1 MTIFTQPVTFF
12 GIGANMTQIN
22 VDLGQYINQFRRDR
36 GITLKALAP
45 GSESNLS
52 RFLKSGRGT
61 SMTLMNE
68 AMSRMGLQY
77 VDLMT
82 AFPRFESAFTTAAET
97 LISLRF
103 DWQATQV
110 RKVVMNYI
118 ASVSDAKDVLT
129 ALNRQ
134 VLRSILQ
141 ACQTHQN
148 RLFSKSLQQA
158 IVQTLE
164 QNTDWLLYDY
174 LLLRLSVSF
183 CDTSMIMR
191 SYRLMVAQG
200 DVAQDYVPYR
210 DDVMQQMALVL
221 WVRNETSEVSMMVE
235 RLATSITRAYSFH
248 DELTARF
255 IALLVETHGD
265 EDSLQHGLVEF
276 NAVLDAL
283 ALQRTK
289 TYFQQLIMMAGSE
302 QGVLL

>member
-1 MTIFTQPVTFF
+1 
-12 GIGANMTQIN
+12 MTQIN

-148 RLFSKSLQQA
+148 RLF
-158 IVQTLE
+158 
-164 QNTDWLLYDY
+164 
-174 LLLRLSVSF
+174 F
-183 CDTSMIMR
+183 
-191 SYRLMVAQG
+191 
-200 DVAQDYVPYR
+200 
-210 DDVMQQMALVL
+210 
-221 WVRNETSEVSMMVE
+221 
-235 RLATSITRAYSFH
+235 
-248 DELTARF
+248 
-255 IALLVETHGD
+255 
-265 EDSLQHGLVEF
+265 
-276 NAVLDAL
+276 
-283 ALQRTK
+283 
-289 TYFQQLIMMAGSE
+289 
-302 QGVLL
+302 

>member
-1 MTIFTQPVTFF
+1 
-12 GIGANMTQIN
+12 MTQIN
-22 VDLGQYINQFRRDR
+22 ADLGQYINQFRRDR

-52 RFLKSGRGT
+52 RFFKSGHGT
-61 SMTLMNE
+61 SMSLMNE

-103 DWQATQV
+103 DWQAAQV
-110 RKVVMNYI
+110 RKVVMTYI
-118 ASVSDAKDVLT
+118 TRVGEAEDTLT

-134 VLRSILQ
+134 VFSGILY

-148 RLFSKSLQQA
+148 QLFSKSLQHE
-158 IVQTLE
+158 IIQTLE

-183 CDTSMIMR
+183 CDTATIMNG
-191 SYRLMVAQG
+191 YQLMVAQG
-200 DVAQDYVPYR
+200 VITEDYVPYR
-210 DDVMQQMALVL
+210 EDVVQQIALVL
-221 WVRNETSEVSMMVE
+221 WTRNETSKLPMLFEKLE
-235 RLATSITRAYSFH
+235 TSVTRAYSFH

-255 IALLVETHGD
+255 LALLVETHGD
-265 EDSLQHGLVEF
+265 DDYRRQELAEF
-276 NAVLDAL
+276 NAALDAL
-283 ALQRTK
+283 TLQRTK
-289 TYFQQLIMMAGSE
+289 TYFQQLIKMAGSE